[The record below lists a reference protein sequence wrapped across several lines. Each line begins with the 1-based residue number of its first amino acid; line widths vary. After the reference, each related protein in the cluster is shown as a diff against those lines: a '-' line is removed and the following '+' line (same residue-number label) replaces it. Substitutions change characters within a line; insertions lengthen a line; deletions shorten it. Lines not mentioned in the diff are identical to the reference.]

1 MALLLLVNWWS
12 WQLIKVSPVL
22 GIVTILLWLVVAV
35 GCLVNMKWSKRWFIV
50 LVLIQV
56 INTHKIPLT
65 ALDATDYQIRAE
77 RMAAYQVRLN
87 SNQTGLNKLGY
98 YLEMSK
104 PAVVIGNLRKRN
116 LHLLDINDYFFAG
129 HPREQQTRSEFEKFS
144 YILLPFVLVGLVSQ
158 GLSGNLWQLL
168 IMSMGGGLVVSMWGE
183 LGSMGNI
190 ILAPWLIAAGVEG
203 ISRSSQEIG
212 DRFKIPGVIGFYL
225 VLGFLWVL
233 TMIQTY
239 HG

>member
-1 MALLLLVNWWS
+1 MSKERERILLALLLLVNWWS

-87 SNQTGLNKLGY
+87 SNQTGLNKL
-98 YLEMSK
+98 
-104 PAVVIGNLRKRN
+104 
-116 LHLLDINDYFFAG
+116 
-129 HPREQQTRSEFEKFS
+129 
-144 YILLPFVLVGLVSQ
+144 
-158 GLSGNLWQLL
+158 
-168 IMSMGGGLVVSMWGE
+168 
-183 LGSMGNI
+183 
-190 ILAPWLIAAGVEG
+190 
-203 ISRSSQEIG
+203 
-212 DRFKIPGVIGFYL
+212 
-225 VLGFLWVL
+225 
-233 TMIQTY
+233 
-239 HG
+239 